1 MSTLAGAWASS
12 SFPATS
18 SEGIMALTESTPET
32 IKASLKITGRGVV
45 QNLELTYKNR
55 DEEEIEEFTRNEQ
68 NFKLPESIKDN
79 SLDAFRWGNAQMVL
93 FLVESFDDGTDKTY
107 PLTVDGLLKMEKK
120 WKGVLRGIV
129 TGFHQAQQV
138 EVEKN

>member
-1 MSTLAGAWASS
+1 
-12 SFPATS
+12 
-18 SEGIMALTESTPET
+18 MALTESTPET